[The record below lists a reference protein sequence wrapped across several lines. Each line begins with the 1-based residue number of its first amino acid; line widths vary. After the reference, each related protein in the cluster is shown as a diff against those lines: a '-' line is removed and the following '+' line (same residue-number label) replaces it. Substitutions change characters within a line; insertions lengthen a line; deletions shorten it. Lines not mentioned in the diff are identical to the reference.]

1 MSQNITHQQL
11 LEHLHYD
18 PEAGQFSRKT
28 AVRGSSVGLIQGKL
42 DKKGYRIVGAFGNA
56 FRAHR
61 LAWFY
66 VHGVWPTGQVDHING
81 VRDDNRIANLRDVS
95 PSENQQNRRGP
106 TRANK
111 CGFLGVFA
119 WQNKWRSRIK
129 LNGRAIEVGM
139 FSTPEEAHA
148 AYLAKKRE
156 LHPGCTI

>member
-1 MSQNITHQQL
+1 MSKTITHAQL
-11 LEHLHYD
+11 LERLHYD
-18 PEAGQFSRKT
+18 QETGQFSRKT
-28 AVRGSSVGLIQGKL
+28 AVRGHLSGPIQRKL
-42 DKKGYRIVGAFGNA
+42 DKKGYRIIRAFGTE
-56 FRAHR
+56 FRAYR

-66 VHGVWPTGQVDHING
+66 VHGVLPTGQVDHING
-81 VRDDNRIANLRDVS
+81 VRDDNRIVNLRDVS

-106 TRANK
+106 TSANK

-139 FSTPEEAHA
+139 FDSPEAAHA

>member
-1 MSQNITHQQL
+1 MSQSITHQQL
-11 LEHLHYD
+11 QEHLHYD
-18 PEAGQFSRKT
+18 PETGRFSRTT
-28 AVRGSSVGLIQGKL
+28 AVRGSSVGPIHGKL
-42 DKKGYRIVGAFGNA
+42 DKKGYRIVGAFGTA

-111 CGFLGVFA
+111 CGFLGVIF
-119 WQNKWRSRIK
+119 WQKKWRARIK
-129 LNGRAIEVGM
+129 LNGRAIEIGM
-139 FSTPEEAHA
+139 FGTPEEAHA